1 MTRLEQLAWYQESY
15 EEFGLFDGQRD
26 ADLLRA
32 AQAVIDAVGQLLYQH
47 DAEGN
52 LVLYDEGLPLP
63 LVDVN
68 ELLIALAAFRAAEA
82 KEPT

>member
-1 MTRLEQLAWYQESY
+1 MTKLEQLAQTLEH
-15 EEFGLFDGQRD
+15 D
-26 ADLLRA
+26 AGLLRA

-52 LVLYDEGLPLP
+52 VVLYDEGLPLP

-68 ELLIALAAFRAAEA
+68 ELLMTLAAFRAAEA
-82 KEPT
+82 KGPT